1 MRVNGTASQVE
12 VVIVGAGQA
21 GLAVSY
27 YLRAFGV
34 EHVVLERG
42 RVGESWR
49 SARWDSFTLVTP
61 NWMNR
66 LPGYKVAPGAAREF
80 LPRQEVVSLLDGFA
94 RGLPV
99 QAGTEVLSVEARDC
113 GYDLVTA
120 AGRMTARPWW
130 WPAAASAAR

>member
-1 MRVNGTASQVE
+1 MSVNGTASEVDV
-12 VVIVGAGQA
+12 VVIGAGQA
-21 GLAVSY
+21 GQAVSY

-42 RVGESWR
+42 RAGESWR

-61 NWMNR
+61 NWMTR
-66 LPGYKVAPGAAREF
+66 FPGYRVAAGAARVF
-80 LPRQEVVSLLDGFA
+80 LPRDTVVSLLDGFA

-99 QAGTEVLSVEARDC
+99 QAGIEVLSVEARDC

-120 AGRMTARPWW
+120 AGRMRAWAVVDVRG
-130 WPAAASAAR
+130 